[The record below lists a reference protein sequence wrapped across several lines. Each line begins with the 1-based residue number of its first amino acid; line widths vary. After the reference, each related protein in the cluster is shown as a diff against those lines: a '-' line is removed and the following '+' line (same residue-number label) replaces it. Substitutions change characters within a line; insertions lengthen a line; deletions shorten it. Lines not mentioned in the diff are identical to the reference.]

1 MLCVSQLLY
10 IHIYPHISTY
20 IYIMTSIVVLSLSY
34 IYKIIYIYI
43 LITYIYTLY
52 THTYIYMHIYID
64 IHRYTHIFRLQVVQ
78 INRSVFPPYLP
89 LRHGFARPPWAPS
102 VTSRSASATPWR
114 RRRAVDSCRTCD
126 ARLGGTRQGNS
137 WNSVNMA
144 DLYEHGSIPINTIF
158 SGMNIHLPA
167 ILM

>member
-1 MLCVSQLLY
+1 M
-10 IHIYPHISTY
+10 
-20 IYIMTSIVVLSLSY
+20 
-34 IYKIIYIYI
+34 
-43 LITYIYTLY
+43 
-52 THTYIYMHIYID
+52 
-64 IHRYTHIFRLQVVQ
+64 FRVHVVQ

-137 WNSVNMA
+137 LNSVKAWLIYPSGKHTKNYGKSPFLMGNLTISMA
-144 DLYEHGSIPINTIF
+144 MFNSHVK
-158 SGMNIHLPA
+158 LPEG
-167 ILM
+167 ILDGKLPRWIERLCWTFASCHKIEAFMVEYLEE

>member
-1 MLCVSQLLY
+1 MHIYIIYTHIY
-10 IHIYPHISTY
+10 IHTY
-20 IYIMTSIVVLSLSY
+20 
-34 IYKIIYIYI
+34 
-43 LITYIYTLY
+43 
-52 THTYIYMHIYID
+52 IYID